1 MVGVSTIVSASRS
14 SRERD
19 STLPILAGAAK
30 RSNPRNATRRTVMQQ
45 VSCARDDD
53 GGGERF
59 SAATFSTRHTTEA
72 QPHVTTPARTPDGGP
87 TPFGRI
93 DEIFGRDTFSRTVMR
108 QRLPK
113 EVYRSLLRTIDQGDP
128 LDPAV
133 ADVVA
138 ASMKDWAIE
147 NGASHYTH
155 WFQPLTGQTAEKHD
169 SLAAPDGNGG
179 VVFNF
184 SGSELVQGE
193 PDASSFPSGGLRA
206 TFEARGYTAW
216 DATSPAF
223 LMRGDNNVTL
233 CIPTAFVSW
242 TGEAL
247 DTKIPLLRS
256 VEALSQQAM
265 RVLKIF
271 GTDEGVRRVYTTVGP
286 EQEYFLVDRELYFK
300 RPDLVTC
307 ERTLFGAKPPKGQQL
322 EDHYF
327 GTIPP
332 RVLAFMSEAEAELYR
347 LGVPVKTRHNEV
359 APGQYEIAPLFEP
372 SHIASDHQ
380 MLIMETLK
388 RVAPRY
394 GLQALLHEKPF
405 AGVNGSGKHNNWSM
419 STDTGVN
426 LLDPRDDT
434 HTNMQFLVF
443 LVATIRAVDTHA
455 DLLRASIAS
464 AANDHRLGANEA
476 PPAIISIFL
485 GKMLTDILEQVEKGL
500 PKRTIRGGTLD
511 LGARTLPMLPR
522 HSGDRNRTSPFA
534 FTGNKF
540 EFRAVG
546 STASIAWPNTVLN
559 TIVAE
564 SLDYVAGQLEKA
576 VGANPTPARLQQGV
590 LTVLKRL
597 IKEHKRVIFDGDNYS
612 EEWHTEAERR
622 GLPNLKDSVEAF
634 QVLKA
639 RKNSDLFK
647 KYGVLNKSEYDSR
660 IHIAIEK
667 YVKQLGIEGGDDG
680 VDRQVADS
688 AGGAGA
694 PAADGGGGRGD
705 QGRRRRCGRQ
715 HPGAARVR
723 RPGEPVPDPDGGG
736 RSACPRITRRTRQ
749 SMPPRSPGSSSRR
762 WPACGRPGMRWRRWW
777 RPISGRCRAIGRCCF

>member
-1 MVGVSTIVSASRS
+1 
-14 SRERD
+14 
-19 STLPILAGAAK
+19 
-30 RSNPRNATRRTVMQQ
+30 
-45 VSCARDDD
+45 
-53 GGGERF
+53 
-59 SAATFSTRHTTEA
+59 
-72 QPHVTTPARTPDGGP
+72 
-87 TPFGRI
+87 
-93 DEIFGRDTFSRTVMR
+93 MR

-113 EVYRSLLRTIDQGDP
+113 EVYRSLVRTIDGGES

-147 NGASHYTH
+147 NGATHYTH
-155 WFQPLTGQTAEKHD
+155 WFQPLTGLTAEKHD
-169 SLAAPDGNGG
+169 SLVGPDGNGG

-193 PDASSFPSGGLRA
+193 PDASSFPSGGIRA

-256 VEALSQQAM
+256 VEALSRQAL
-265 RVLKIF
+265 RVLRLF
-271 GTDEGVRRVYTTVGP
+271 GTDRGVTRVYTTVGP
-286 EQEYFLVDRELYFK
+286 EQEYFLIDRELYFE
-300 RPDLVTC
+300 RPDLVTS
-307 ERTLFGAKPPKGQQL
+307 ERTLFGARPPKGQQL

-332 RVLAFMSEAEAELYR
+332 RVLAFMSEAEKELYR

-426 LLDPRDDT
+426 LLDPQDET
-434 HTNMQFLVF
+434 HTNLQFLLF
-443 LVATIRAVDTHA
+443 LVATIRAVDLHA
-455 DLLRASIAS
+455 GLLRASIAS

-476 PPAIISIFL
+476 PPAIISVFL
-485 GKMLTDILEQVEKGL
+485 GEMLSDILDQVAKGL

-511 LGARTLPMLPR
+511 LGAKTLPQLPR

-564 SLDYVAGQLEKA
+564 SLDYVATELERA
-576 VGANPTPARLQQGV
+576 VGAKPSAAGLQRAA
-590 LTVLKRL
+590 LSLLKRL
-597 IKEHKRVIFDGDNYS
+597 LKEHKRVIFDGDNYS
-612 EEWHTEAERR
+612 EEWHAEAARR
-622 GLPNLKDSVEAF
+622 GLPNLKDSVESF
-634 QVLKA
+634 QELGN
-639 RKNSDLFK
+639 RKNWELFK
-647 KYGVLNKSEYDSR
+647 KYGVLGKAEYDSR
-660 IHIAIEK
+660 VHIAIEK
-667 YVKQLGIEGGDDG
+667 YVKQLAIEAETMVMMAKSQILPAALEHQRRVAEAVAATKAAG
-680 VDRQVADS
+680 VDASDATQALREVVELVTQLRSRTGEVERL
-688 AGGAGA
+688 
-694 PAADGGGGRGD
+694 AAIHEGD
-705 QGRRRRCGRQ
+705 PIK
-715 HPGAARVR
+715 HAARIARELKPAMARLRETGDALEAVVAA
-723 RPGEPVPDPDGGG
+723 EL
-736 RSACPRITRRTRQ
+736 
-749 SMPPRSPGSSSRR
+749 
-762 WPACGRPGMRWRRWW
+762 WPLPNYRELL
-777 RPISGRCRAIGRCCF
+777 FLK

>member
-1 MVGVSTIVSASRS
+1 M
-14 SRERD
+14 
-19 STLPILAGAAK
+19 
-30 RSNPRNATRRTVMQQ
+30 
-45 VSCARDDD
+45 
-53 GGGERF
+53 
-59 SAATFSTRHTTEA
+59 
-72 QPHVTTPARTPDGGP
+72 TTPGRSQNGGP
-87 TPFGRI
+87 PADRI
-93 DEIFGRDTFSRTVMR
+93 DSIFGSDIFSRTVMR

-113 EVYRSLLRTIDQGDP
+113 EVYRSLVRTIDGGES

-147 NGASHYTH
+147 NGATHYTH
-155 WFQPLTGQTAEKHD
+155 WFQPLTGLTAEKHD
-169 SLAAPDGNGG
+169 SLVGPDGNGG

-193 PDASSFPSGGLRA
+193 PDASSFPSGGIRA

-256 VEALSQQAM
+256 VEALSRQAL
-265 RVLKIF
+265 RVLRLF
-271 GTDEGVRRVYTTVGP
+271 GTDRGVTRVYTTVGP
-286 EQEYFLVDRELYFK
+286 EQEYFLIDRELYFE
-300 RPDLVTC
+300 RPDLVTS
-307 ERTLFGAKPPKGQQL
+307 ERTLFGARPPKGQQL

-332 RVLAFMSEAEAELYR
+332 RVLAFMSEAEKELYR

-426 LLDPRDDT
+426 LLDPQDET
-434 HTNMQFLVF
+434 HTNLQFLLF
-443 LVATIRAVDTHA
+443 LVATIRAVDLHA
-455 DLLRASIAS
+455 GLLRASIAS

-476 PPAIISIFL
+476 PPAIISVFL
-485 GKMLTDILEQVEKGL
+485 GEMLSDILDQVAKGL

-511 LGARTLPMLPR
+511 LGAKTLPQLPR

-564 SLDYVAGQLEKA
+564 SLDYVATELERA
-576 VGANPTPARLQQGV
+576 VGAKPSAAGLQRAA
-590 LTVLKRL
+590 LSLLKRL
-597 IKEHKRVIFDGDNYS
+597 LKEHKRVIFDGDNYS
-612 EEWHTEAERR
+612 EEWHAEAARR
-622 GLPNLKDSVEAF
+622 GLPNLKDSVESF
-634 QVLKA
+634 QELGN
-639 RKNSDLFK
+639 RKNWELFK
-647 KYGVLNKSEYDSR
+647 KYGVLGKAEYDSR
-660 IHIAIEK
+660 VHIAIEK
-667 YVKQLGIEGGDDG
+667 YVKQLAIEAETMVMMAKSQILPAALEHQRRVAEAVAATKAAG
-680 VDRQVADS
+680 VDASDATQALREVVELVTQLRSRTGEVERL
-688 AGGAGA
+688 
-694 PAADGGGGRGD
+694 AAIHEGD
-705 QGRRRRCGRQ
+705 PIK
-715 HPGAARVR
+715 HAARIARELKPAMARLRETGDALEAVVAA
-723 RPGEPVPDPDGGG
+723 EL
-736 RSACPRITRRTRQ
+736 
-749 SMPPRSPGSSSRR
+749 
-762 WPACGRPGMRWRRWW
+762 WPLPNYRELL
-777 RPISGRCRAIGRCCF
+777 FLK